1 MRLSKRIEGLPPYFF
16 REIARKIA
24 NAMVQ
29 YLGAK
34 RMVVLRDMR
43 THSEDIAR
51 ELVGVCGAE
60 PLLARARALRDA
72 GDPDGRSLQMACH
85 IADFVRKGDP
95 DNRDAWLL
103 WRDLFQARM
112 ATEPA
117 LMPRGAFHSAV
128 RDAEARLAELGPL
141 PNP

>member
-1 MRLSKRIEGLPPYFF
+1 MRAFPNNYSPELHQFIADSAFDQALLRIDAF
-16 REIARKIA
+16 
-24 NAMVQ
+24 
-29 YLGAK
+29 
-34 RMVVLRDMR
+34 
-43 THSEDIAR
+43 
-51 ELVGVCGAE
+51 
-60 PLLARARALRDA
+60 ARARALRDA
-72 GDPDGRSLQMACH
+72 GDTDGRSLQMACH